1 MSRAGNRQS
10 SIYLGKDGHWHG
22 RVTVGRKED
31 GALDRRH
38 VMSKSKSTV
47 VAKVRALERLRD
59 EVRVP
64 KAGRAWTVEKWLLHW
79 LEEIARPNI
88 RESSYQAYRT
98 AITKHLLPVIGSL
111 RLDRL
116 EPEHI
121 ETIHRRMTDAGAK
134 PATIHQA
141 HRTLRTALGEAQR
154 RGYLG
159 RNPAQPPR
167 IQPEP
172 VDPFTIEEVQ
182 RLLAAAHGRRNAAR
196 WAIALALGLRQGEAL
211 ALRWEDVDLEAKSLR
226 VRATRLRPVYEHGC
240 DSGCGKT
247 AGYCPRRRQT
257 NGIVGATKSAA
268 GNRVVG
274 VPDELVALLKDHRRQ
289 QLEERIR
296 AGSLWQEGG
305 WAFTTLLGRPIAP
318 NSDYHEWRVLL
329 ERAGVRHARLHD
341 ARHTAATV
349 LLVLGVPERTV
360 MSIMGWSS
368 TSMAARYQ
376 HVTDPIRR
384 EVANRVGGLLF
395 GETGR
400 GRDSDSYQGRVPYDA
415 RPVPTIVSGRVMR
428 DASE

>member
-1 MSRAGNRQS
+1 MGRTGNRQS

-31 GALDRRH
+31 GSEDRRH
-38 VMSKSKSTV
+38 VMSKSKATV
-47 VAKVRALERLRD
+47 VTKVRALERLRD
-59 EVRVP
+59 DARVP
-64 KAGRAWTVEKWLLHW
+64 RPGRAWTVERWLLHW
-79 LEEIARPNI
+79 VEEIARPNI
-88 RESSYQAYRT
+88 RVSSFQAYRT

-121 ETIHRRMTDAGAK
+121 EAVYRRMTEAGAK
-134 PATIHQA
+134 PATVHQV
-141 HRTLRTALGEAQR
+141 HRTLRTALGEAER
-154 RGYLG
+154 RARIG
-159 RNPAQPPR
+159 RNPAQLVRPPR
-167 IQPEP
+167 IQPDP
-172 VDPFTIEEVQ
+172 VEPFTLEEVQ
-182 RLLAAAHGRRNAAR
+182 RLLAAARERRNGAR

-211 ALRWEDVDLEAKSLR
+211 ALRWEDVDLEARSLR

-240 DSGCGKT
+240 DGDCGKS
-247 AGYCPRRRQT
+247 AGYCPRRRQV
-257 NGIVGATKSAA
+257 NGITGATKSGA

-274 VPDELVALLKDHRRQ
+274 LPDELVTLLNDHRRQ

-296 AGSLWQEGG
+296 AGSLWQEAG
-305 WAFTTLLGRPIAP
+305 WLFTTLLGRPIAP
-318 NSDYHEWRVLL
+318 NSDYHEWRALL

-395 GETGR
+395 
-400 GRDSDSYQGRVPYDA
+400 
-415 RPVPTIVSGRVMR
+415 
-428 DASE
+428 SESEHRSSPR

>member
-22 RVTVGRKED
+22 RVTVGRKDD
-31 GALDRRH
+31 GSEDRRH
-38 VMSKSKSTV
+38 VMSKSKARV

-59 EVRVP
+59 EARVP

-88 RESSYQAYRT
+88 RDSSYQAYRT
-98 AITKHLLPVIGSL
+98 AITKHLLPVIGNL

-116 EPEHI
+116 EPEHV
-121 ETIHRRMTDAGAK
+121 EAVHRRMADAGAK
-134 PATIHQA
+134 PATVHQV
-141 HRTLRTALGEAQR
+141 HRTLRTALGEAER
-154 RGYLG
+154 RSHLA
-159 RNPAQPPR
+159 RNPAQLVRPPR
-167 IQPEP
+167 IQTELVEP
-172 VDPFTIEEVQ
+172 FNVGEVQ
-182 RLLAAAHGRRNAAR
+182 RLLGAAQERRNGAR

-211 ALRWEDVDLEAKSLR
+211 ALRWEDIDLEARSLR

-240 DSGCGKT
+240 DRDCGRT
-247 AGYCPRRRQT
+247 AGYCPQRRQT

-274 VPDELVALLKDHRRQ
+274 LPDALVALLKDHRRQ

-305 WAFTTLLGRPIAP
+305 WMFTTLLGRPIAP

-384 EVANRVGGLLF
+384 EVANRVGALLF
-395 GETGR
+395 GDTGLGGR
-400 GRDSDSYQGRVPYDA
+400 G
-415 RPVPTIVSGRVMR
+415 
-428 DASE
+428 

>member
-22 RVTVGRKED
+22 RVTVGRKDD
-31 GALDRRH
+31 GSLDRRH
-38 VMSKSKSTV
+38 VMSKSKAKV
-47 VAKVRALERLRD
+47 VAKVRALEKLRD
-59 EVRVP
+59 EARVP
-64 KAGRAWTVEKWLLHW
+64 KAGRSWTVEKWLVHW

-88 RESSYQAYRT
+88 RDSSYQAYRT
-98 AITKHLLPVIGSL
+98 AVTKHLLPIIGRL

-116 EPEHI
+116 APEHI
-121 ETIHRRMTDAGAK
+121 EAVYRRMAEAGAK

-141 HRTLRTALGEAQR
+141 HRTLRTALGEAER
-154 RGYLG
+154 RGHLG
-159 RNPAQPPR
+159 RNPAQLVRPPR
-167 IQPEP
+167 IQPEL
-172 VDPFTIEEVQ
+172 VEPFSVEEVQ
-182 RLLAAAHGRRNAAR
+182 RLLEAAHERRNGAR

-240 DSGCGKT
+240 NGACGKT
-247 AGYCPRRRQT
+247 AGYCPQRRQS

-274 VPDELVALLKDHRRQ
+274 LPDELAVLLKDHRRQ

-296 AGSLWQEGG
+296 AGSLWQEDG
-305 WAFTTLLGRPIAP
+305 WVFTTLLGRPIAP
-318 NSDYHEWRVLL
+318 NSDYHEWRALL
-329 ERAGVRHARLHD
+329 ESAGVRHARLHD

-395 GETGR
+395 GER
-400 GRDSDSYQGRVPYDA
+400 LQSDSTGLP
-415 RPVPTIVSGRVMR
+415 
-428 DASE
+428 

>member
-22 RVTVGRKED
+22 RVTVGRKDD
-31 GALDRRH
+31 GSEDRRH
-38 VMSKSKSTV
+38 VMSKSKARV

-59 EVRVP
+59 EARVP
-64 KAGRAWTVEKWLLHW
+64 KAGRAWTVERWLLHW

-88 RESSYQAYRT
+88 RDSSYQAYRT
-98 AITKHLLPVIGSL
+98 AITKHLLPAIGNL

-121 ETIHRRMTDAGAK
+121 ETVHRRMTDAGAR
-134 PATIHQA
+134 PATVHQV
-141 HRTLRTALGEAQR
+141 HRTLRTALGEAER
-154 RGYLG
+154 RAHLG
-159 RNPAQPPR
+159 RNPAKLVRPPR
-167 IQPEP
+167 LQSEP
-172 VDPFTIEEVQ
+172 VEPFTVEEVQ
-182 RLLAAAHGRRNAAR
+182 RLLATAQERRNGTR

-211 ALRWEDVDLEAKSLR
+211 ALRWEDVDLEANSLR

-240 DSGCGKT
+240 DGKCGKT
-247 AGYCPRRRQT
+247 PGYCPRRRQT
-257 NGIVGATKSAA
+257 NGVVGATKSAA

-274 VPDELVALLKDHRRQ
+274 LPDALVALLKDHRRQ

-296 AGSLWQEGG
+296 AGSLWQEDG
-305 WAFTTLLGRPIAP
+305 WVFTTLLGRPIAP
-318 NSDYHEWRVLL
+318 NSDYHEWRALL
-329 ERAGVRHARLHD
+329 DRAGVRHARLHD

-384 EVANRVGGLLF
+384 EVASRVGGLLF
-395 GETGR
+395 GDR
-400 GRDSDSYQGRVPYDA
+400 GQSDSTG
-415 RPVPTIVSGRVMR
+415 
-428 DASE
+428 

>member
-10 SIYLGKDGHWHG
+10 SVYLGRDGHWHG
-22 RVTVGRKED
+22 RVTVGRKDD
-31 GALDRRH
+31 GSEDRRH
-38 VMSKSKSTV
+38 VMSKSKATV

-59 EVRVP
+59 EARVP

-88 RESSYQAYRT
+88 RDSSYQAYRT
-98 AITKHLLPVIGSL
+98 AIIKHLLPVLGNL

-121 ETIHRRMTDAGAK
+121 ETVHRRMTDAGAR
-134 PATIHQA
+134 PATVHQV
-141 HRTLRTALGEAQR
+141 HRTLRTALGEAEWR
-154 RGYLG
+154 AHLG
-159 RNPAQPPR
+159 RNPATLVRPPR
-167 IQPEP
+167 LQPEP
-172 VDPFTIEEVQ
+172 VEPFTLEEVQ
-182 RLLAAAHGRRNAAR
+182 RVLAAAQERRNGAR

-211 ALRWEDVDLEAKSLR
+211 ALRWEDIDLEANSLR

-240 DSGCGKT
+240 DGDCGRT
-247 AGYCPRRRQT
+247 AGYCPERRQT
-257 NGIVGATKSAA
+257 NGVVGVTKSAA

-274 VPDELVALLKDHRRQ
+274 LPDELVALLKDHRRE

-305 WAFTTLLGRPIAP
+305 WVFTTLLGRPIAP
-318 NSDYHEWRVLL
+318 NSDYHEWRALL
-329 ERAGVRHARLHD
+329 GRAGVRHARLHD

-384 EVANRVGGLLF
+384 EVANRVGSLLF
-395 GETGR
+395 GDR
-400 GRDSDSYQGRVPYDA
+400 RQSDSTG
-415 RPVPTIVSGRVMR
+415 
-428 DASE
+428 

>member
-1 MSRAGNRQS
+1 MGRTGNRQS
-10 SIYLGKDGHWHG
+10 SVYLGKDGHWHG
-22 RVTVGRKED
+22 RVTVGRKDD
-31 GALDRRH
+31 GSLDRRH
-38 VMSKSKSTV
+38 VMSKSKGTV

-59 EVRVP
+59 EARVP

-88 RESSYQAYRT
+88 RDSSYQAYRT

-116 EPEHI
+116 EPEQI
-121 ETIHRRMTDAGAK
+121 EAVHRRMAEAGAR
-134 PATIHQA
+134 PATVHQV
-141 HRTLRTALGEAQR
+141 HRTLRTALGEAER
-154 RGYLG
+154 RAHLG
-159 RNPAQPPR
+159 RNPAQPVRPPR

-172 VDPFTIEEVQ
+172 VEPFTVEEVQ
-182 RLLAAAHGRRNAAR
+182 RLLAAAQERRNAAR

-211 ALRWEDVDLEAKSLR
+211 ALRWEDIDLEAKALR

-240 DSGCGKT
+240 DGDCEMA

-274 VPDELVALLKDHRRQ
+274 LPVELVALLKDHRRK

-305 WAFTTLLGRPIAP
+305 WVFTTLIGRPIAP
-318 NSDYHEWRVLL
+318 NSDYHEWRALL
-329 ERAGVRHARLHD
+329 ESAGVRHARLHD

-384 EVANRVGGLLF
+384 EVASRVGGLLF
-395 GETGR
+395 GDR
-400 GRDSDSYQGRVPYDA
+400 RDSDSTGSP
-415 RPVPTIVSGRVMR
+415 
-428 DASE
+428 

>member
-1 MSRAGNRQS
+1 MGRTGNRQS

-22 RVTVGRKED
+22 RVTVGRKDD
-31 GALDRRH
+31 GSLDRRH
-38 VMSKSKSTV
+38 VMSKSKATV

-59 EVRVP
+59 EARVP

-88 RESSYQAYRT
+88 RDSSYQAYRT
-98 AITKHLLPVIGSL
+98 AITKHLLPVIGNL

-121 ETIHRRMTDAGAK
+121 EAVYRRMADAGAR
-134 PATIHQA
+134 PATVHQA
-141 HRTLRTALGEAQR
+141 HRTLRTALGEAER
-154 RGYLG
+154 RAHLG
-159 RNPAQPPR
+159 RNLATLVRPPR
-167 IQPEP
+167 PHSEP
-172 VDPFTIEEVQ
+172 VEPFTLEEVQ
-182 RLLAAAHGRRNAAR
+182 RLLAAAQKRTNGAR

-211 ALRWEDVDLEAKSLR
+211 ALRWEDVDLEANSLR
-226 VRATRLRPVYEHGC
+226 VRATRLRPAYEHGY
-240 DSGCGKT
+240 GGKCGKT
-247 AGYCPRRRQT
+247 PGYCPRRRQT
-257 NGIVGATKSAA
+257 NGIIGATKSAA

-274 VPDELVALLKDHRRQ
+274 LPEELVALLKDHRRQ

-296 AGSLWQEGG
+296 AGSLWEEGS
-305 WAFTTLLGRPIAP
+305 WMFTTLVGRPIAP
-318 NSDYHEWRVLL
+318 NSDYHEWRALL
-329 ERAGVRHARLHD
+329 ESAGVRHARLYD

-384 EVANRVGGLLF
+384 EVASRVGGLLF
-395 GETGR
+395 GDSR
-400 GRDSDSYQGRVPYDA
+400 QSDSTALP
-415 RPVPTIVSGRVMR
+415 
-428 DASE
+428 